1 MFRQIIRSKHIFKN
15 VAINFIII
23 NKEQR
28 FAISLFSHN
37 LTPVSKV
44 PFFLYCI
51 DIYKLKK
58 LYFY

>member
-28 FAISLFSHN
+28 FAIRLFSHN
-37 LTPVSKV
+37 ITPVSKV
-44 PFFLYCI
+44 PFFYI
-51 DIYKLKK
+51 V
-58 LYFY
+58 

>member
-44 PFFLYCI
+44 PFFYI
-51 DIYKLKK
+51 V
-58 LYFY
+58 